1 MWKTLVAGATM
12 LTIAS
17 STLATAQQPSPA
29 ARSHIANLTADDIAA
44 FSDARIAAL
53 KAALMLTP
61 AQEKNW
67 PAVEQAL
74 RDMSRERIAQR
85 EAPATVRQDAD
96 ATERLRNRANALTN
110 RAAAL
115 GAWLT
120 PRNRCT
126 RVSTR
131 RRSVVSTWD
140 RALWRVG
147 IARRL
152 TPKAE
157 TQANILAERYVT
169 TSPCVCLGRRGELH
183 PVARFFSVRRR
194 SKFCRTS
201 FRSYFML
208 VSMLVLADTFVTARF
223 TRTTHATFA
232 AKAIRPM

>member
-115 GAWLT
+115 G
-120 PRNRCT
+120 
-126 RVSTR
+126 
-131 RRSVVSTWD
+131 
-140 RALWRVG
+140 
-147 IARRL
+147 RL
-152 TPKAE
+152 ADAEKPLYESLDE
-157 TQANILAERYVT
+157 TQK
-169 TSPCVCLGRRGELH
+169 RRFDMGSRF
-183 PVARFFSVRRR
+183 VARWHS
-194 SKFCRTS
+194 
-201 FRSYFML
+201 
-208 VSMLVLADTFVTARF
+208 AEAHAQGGNAGEH
-223 TRTTHATFA
+223 TR
-232 AKAIRPM
+232 